1 MRFQILIFE
10 IGQQRGKS
18 YQVLIP
24 EMENCL
30 KKEQMSDHSFGRS
43 LQNSDLASNRTI
55 VLLKKTEMSKEQ
67 MSYCPTLSDTD

>member
-1 MRFQILIFE
+1 
-10 IGQQRGKS
+10 
-18 YQVLIP
+18 
-24 EMENCL
+24 MENCL